1 MSSELVNISIGE
13 LWDKYSILL
22 IKKDKINNI
31 EKKKYINLEIK
42 YLNTNMNKYEFKT
55 NSLFINLKK
64 INEKLWDIED
74 KLRIKELN
82 KEFDEDFINL
92 ARNVYFT
99 NDERAIC
106 KKDINNLFGSN
117 IHEIKDY
124 VKYK

>member
-22 IKKDKINNI
+22 IKKDKINNT

-124 VKYK
+124 VIYK

>member
-1 MSSELVNISIGE
+1 
-13 LWDKYSILL
+13 
-22 IKKDKINNI
+22 
-31 EKKKYINLEIK
+31 
-42 YLNTNMNKYEFKT
+42 MNKYEFKT
-55 NSLFINLKK
+55 NNLFINLKK

-82 KEFDEDFINL
+82 KEFDENFINL

>member
-1 MSSELVNISIGE
+1 MSSELINISIGE

-22 IKKDKINNI
+22 IKKDKINNT
-31 EKKKYINLEIK
+31 EKKKYINLEIE
-42 YLNTNMNKYEFKT
+42 YLNSNMNKYEFKT